1 MFVSSPFFPFFLFF
15 LGGRGEGGKEGQVC
29 LYYEASYKRN
39 EGRNERNGR
48 KEVHAEMPQGTI
60 RAEVESST
68 GILSLSIGEDTAHS
82 AVVHI
87 SSYYLYFLYS
97 YTGLYYLVSL
107 LQTCNTKKRDTCIP
121 RDPCILAYL
130 PHQLGINQSARPG
143 DA

>member
-1 MFVSSPFFPFFLFF
+1 M
-15 LGGRGEGGKEGQVC
+15 
-29 LYYEASYKRN
+29 
-39 EGRNERNGR
+39 NERNGR
-48 KEVHAEMPQGTI
+48 MEVHAEMPQGKI
-60 RAEVESST
+60 RAEVEGST
-68 GILSLSIGEDTAHS
+68 GILSLSIGGDTAHS

-87 SSYYLYFLYS
+87 TSYYLPCTFFIP
-97 YTGLYYLVSL
+97 YTGLYHLVSL